1 MGEKGMRFKYYP
13 SSQMIVDTLTDER
26 ISGNQKTCDLL
37 NRIDKRANENAEKY
51 FDVLQKNLEFENLM
65 EKYGISSLKKL
76 DQVLLNQRVW

>member
-1 MGEKGMRFKYYP
+1 MRYKYYP

-37 NRIDKRANENAEKY
+37 NKIDKRANDNAEKY
-51 FDVLQKNLEFENLM
+51 FDVLQKNLKFENLM
-65 EKYGISSLKKL
+65 KKYGISSLKKL